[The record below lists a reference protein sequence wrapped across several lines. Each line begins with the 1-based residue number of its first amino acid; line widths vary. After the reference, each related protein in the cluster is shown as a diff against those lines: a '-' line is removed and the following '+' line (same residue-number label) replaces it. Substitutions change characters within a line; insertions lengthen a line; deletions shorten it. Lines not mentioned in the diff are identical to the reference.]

1 MWDLSSLTRNQTHL
15 PCISRGPPGRSL
27 CSYFPR
33 KQVGESSWRGVW
45 PPSPNSCV
53 PELGWMHSAAL
64 SYTLMAHGHIWLLWA
79 HTAVLSTPCRF
90 MSPPLLGNCT
100 AYWQL
105 ALMKQQEFPEGNT
118 LLTSIIT
125 ISSCE
130 ASGSVKVTH
139 PPVRGCTETAKA
151 APSSQSSTRSWA
163 TVWWKQEAGIWKPIE
178 SSYFKMFKCLQPSSM
193 GCRAI
198 ANHPFASF
206 SSVWSLLLSSFHNA
220 CLYLERSRCP
230 CRNTGISNCI
240 YFYQERKATSFA
252 SVE

>member
-1 MWDLSSLTRNQTHL
+1 
-15 PCISRGPPGRSL
+15 
-27 CSYFPR
+27 
-33 KQVGESSWRGVW
+33 
-45 PPSPNSCV
+45 
-53 PELGWMHSAAL
+53 
-64 SYTLMAHGHIWLLWA
+64 MAHGHIWLLWA
-79 HTAVLSTPCRF
+79 HIAALSTPCGF
-90 MSPPLLGNCT
+90 MSPPLRENCT

-105 ALMKQQEFPEGNT
+105 ALMKRQEFPEGNT

-139 PPVRGCTETAKA
+139 PRVRVCTGPAKV

-178 SSYFKMFKCLQPSSM
+178 SIYFKMFKCLQPSGM
-193 GCRAI
+193 GCRAV

-206 SSVWSLLLSSFHNA
+206 SSAWSLLLSSFHNA

-230 CRNTGISNCI
+230 HRNTGISNCI